1 MSKQNNKLF
10 ERLLNAV
17 GLDKGELEH
26 QVWREFGCIRAVLVM
41 DSTGFTRI
49 TNSHGIVHYLSV
61 LARVREELIPLFESH
76 GSLRTRVEADNIY
89 AEFETVQSA
98 HVAAV
103 EANKLID
110 RQPFDLA
117 DSEKFGLCIG
127 IGFGEL
133 LDSGHEGLFGP
144 EMNLASKLGEDT
156 ADSGEILVTEAA
168 WTELPK
174 DTQKLFRRCFIEI
187 SGANISYYAMQAL

>member
-98 HVAAV
+98 
-103 EANKLID
+103 
-110 RQPFDLA
+110 
-117 DSEKFGLCIG
+117 
-127 IGFGEL
+127 
-133 LDSGHEGLFGP
+133 
-144 EMNLASKLGEDT
+144 
-156 ADSGEILVTEAA
+156 
-168 WTELPK
+168 
-174 DTQKLFRRCFIEI
+174 
-187 SGANISYYAMQAL
+187 